1 MQKPITNEK
10 VARME
15 KLSDEIATLSAN
27 INVANYRLLTLI
39 HEFDEGKGWG
49 YQNARSSAHWPLVC
63 VNIASHFGPPMH
75 PVRRRCSSIK
85 YPRYS
90 PSSRLA
96 GRVPRHPIL

>member
-1 MQKPITNEK
+1 MKLMENEFKRFSEVEIEGGMQKPITNEK

-49 YQNARSSAHWPLVC
+49 YQNARSCAHWL
-63 VNIASHFGPPMH
+63 SW
-75 PVRRRCSSIK
+75 
-85 YPRYS
+85 
-90 PSSRLA
+90 
-96 GRVPRHPIL
+96 RVGFDLPTARE